1 MAHPDPPYPDD
12 SFSSQALVP
21 LRLVR
26 VVLRE
31 RSDQQW
37 IFLAEVSPAKEGNE
51 RGFPIV
57 IGTGEAAEIHRL
69 VSGVTPPR
77 PLTHQLTAT
86 VVESLGSRVL
96 GVDIVDLRSNTF
108 YAQLR
113 LAVPGTDGSLSQEV
127 SVDARPSDALAIA
140 LRSGAPIRVAE
151 TVLEQVRSDKAQD
164 VLEDPDD
171 PTAEGLGE
179 ETDEIDGSSDEESGD
194 DDLEEGDPGA
204 TFEFDE

>member
-1 MAHPDPPYPDD
+1 MADSDSPYSDD
-12 SFSSQALVP
+12 SLSNVTLVP

-37 IFLAEVSPAKEGNE
+37 IFLAEVDPAKEGNE

-69 VSGVTPPR
+69 VSDVTTPR

-86 VVESLGSRVL
+86 IVESLGSRVL

-127 SVDARPSDALAIA
+127 RVDARPSDALAIA
-140 LRSGAPIRVAE
+140 LLCGAPIRVAE
-151 TVLEQVRSDKAQD
+151 SVLEQVRSDNAVD
-164 VLEDPDD
+164 AMPEMDPGID
-171 PTAEGLGE
+171 PTIGP
-179 ETDEIDGSSDEESGD
+179 EIDIDTHGMGDEDEED
-194 DDLEEGDPGA
+194 DDSQPS
-204 TFEFDE
+204 FDFDD

>member
-1 MAHPDPPYPDD
+1 MADSDSPYSDD
-12 SFSSQALVP
+12 SLSNSTLVP

-37 IFLAEVSPAKEGNE
+37 IFLAEIDPAKEGNE

-69 VSGVTPPR
+69 VSDVTTPR

-86 VVESLGSRVL
+86 IVESLGSRVL

-127 SVDARPSDALAIA
+127 RVDARPSDALAIA
-140 LRSGAPIRVAE
+140 LRCGAPIRVAE
-151 TVLEQVRSDKAQD
+151 SVLEQVRSDNAVD
-164 VLEDPDD
+164 AVPDMDPSID
-171 PTAEGLGE
+171 PGI
-179 ETDEIDGSSDEESGD
+179 DPEIDIDTHGMGDEDEED
-194 DDLEEGDPGA
+194 DDSQPS
-204 TFEFDE
+204 FDFDD

>member
-1 MAHPDPPYPDD
+1 MADSDSPYSDD
-12 SFSSQALVP
+12 SLSNVTLVP

-37 IFLAEVSPAKEGNE
+37 IFLAEVDPAKEGNE

-69 VSGVTPPR
+69 VSDVTTPR

-86 VVESLGSRVL
+86 IVESLGSRVL

-127 SVDARPSDALAIA
+127 RVDARPSDALAIA
-140 LRSGAPIRVAE
+140 LRCGAPIRVAE
-151 TVLEQVRSDKAQD
+151 SVLEQVRSDNAVD
-164 VLEDPDD
+164 AMPEMDPGID
-171 PTAEGLGE
+171 PTIGP
-179 ETDEIDGSSDEESGD
+179 EIDIDTHGMGDEDEED
-194 DDLEEGDPGA
+194 DDSQPS
-204 TFEFDE
+204 FDFDD

>member
-1 MAHPDPPYPDD
+1 MAHSEPPFPDD
-12 SFSSQALVP
+12 SFSNPTLVP

-37 IFLAEVSPAKEGNE
+37 IFLAEDDPSKEGNE

-77 PLTHQLTAT
+77 PLTHQLTAA
-86 VVESLGSRVL
+86 VIESLGSRVL
-96 GVDIVDLRSNTF
+96 GVDIVDLSSNTF

-113 LAVPGTDGSLSQEV
+113 LAIPGTDGSLSQEV
-127 SVDARPSDALAIA
+127 TVDARPSDALAIA
-140 LRSGAPIRVAE
+140 LRCGAPIRVAE
-151 TVLEQVRSDKAQD
+151 TVLEQVRTDKAQD
-164 VLEDPDD
+164 MVPGDASLEAD
-171 PTAEGLGE
+171 TLSE
-179 ETDEIDGSSDEESGD
+179 ETDEIDDDSTED
-194 DDLEEGDPGA
+194 DDPEAGDPGA